1 MKSSLALG
9 RACNG
14 FMISNLMSS
23 GNQITISVIPANAG
37 IPFLSVPHGIPAY
50 AGMTAILIATRK
62 TPFPAAAA

>member
-1 MKSSLALG
+1 
-9 RACNG
+9 
-14 FMISNLMSS
+14 MISNLMSS